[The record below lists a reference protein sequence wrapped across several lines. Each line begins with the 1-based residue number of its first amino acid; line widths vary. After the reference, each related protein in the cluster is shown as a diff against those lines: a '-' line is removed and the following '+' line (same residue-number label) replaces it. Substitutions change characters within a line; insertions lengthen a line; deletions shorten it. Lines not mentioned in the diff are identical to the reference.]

1 MAVVGDGAVA
11 VVADVRGLSV
21 GYRGRAV
28 LQDLTVSLSRGG
40 ATLLG
45 VNGAGKTTLLRALA
59 GDLAAGSGEIA
70 LFGAAVSASR
80 PEALLRRTGY
90 LPQEVELPARMQVRD
105 VVAYTAWLKKM
116 PRRDVKAAVA
126 RWLDR
131 VELSD
136 RARDKVSTLS
146 GGMRRRLSV
155 ACALVHDP
163 DLVLLDEPTVGL
175 DPEQRVGL
183 RRLLAGLAVDRCVLV
198 STHQL
203 ADVEHL
209 GRRLLV
215 LDGGRIV
222 FDGDAA
228 GLAGRDDGSGAGDT
242 PLERGFAAV
251 TGVG

>member
-1 MAVVGDGAVA
+1 MAVIEDGPVA

-21 GYRGRAV
+21 GYRDRAV
-28 LQDLTVSLSRGG
+28 LRDLSFTLGRGG
-40 ATLLG
+40 TTLLG
-45 VNGAGKTTLLRALA
+45 VNGAGKTTLLRTLA
-59 GDLAAGSGEIA
+59 GDLTAQSGDIA
-70 LFGAAVSASR
+70 VFGTVVSASR

-90 LPQEVELPARMQVRD
+90 LPQEVELPGRMQVRD
-105 VVAYTAWLKKM
+105 VVAYTAWLKKV
-116 PRRDVKAAVA
+116 PHRQVKAAVGL
-126 RWLDR
+126 WLER
-131 VELSD
+131 VGLTD

-175 DPEQRVGL
+175 DPEQRVAL
-183 RRLLAGLAVDRCVLV
+183 RRLLAGLAAERCLLV

-215 LDGGRIV
+215 LNNGRIV
-222 FDGDAA
+222 FDGDAV
-228 GLAGRDDGSGAGDT
+228 GLAARDDGTGEGDT

-251 TGVG
+251 IGAR

>member
-1 MAVVGDGAVA
+1 VEEGPVA
-11 VVADVRGLSV
+11 AVADVRGLSV
-21 GYRGRAV
+21 GYRDRAV
-28 LQDLTVSLSRGG
+28 LQDLSLTLGREGT
-40 ATLLG
+40 TLLG
-45 VNGAGKTTLLRALA
+45 VNGAGKTTLLRTLA
-59 GDLAAGSGEIA
+59 GDLTARSGQIS
-70 LFGAAVSASR
+70 LFGAVVSASR

-90 LPQEVELPARMQVRD
+90 LPQEVELPGRMQVRD
-105 VVAYTAWLKKM
+105 VVAYTAWLKKV
-116 PRRDVKAAVA
+116 PRGQVRPAVT
-126 RWLDR
+126 RWLER
-131 VELSD
+131 VGLAD
-136 RARDKVSTLS
+136 RARDRVATLS

-175 DPEQRVGL
+175 DPEQRVAL
-183 RRLLAGLAVDRCVLV
+183 RRLLAGLAAERCVLV

-228 GLAGRDDGSGAGDT
+228 GLAACDDGAGAGDT

-251 TGVG
+251 IGSR

>member
-1 MAVVGDGAVA
+1 MRDGPAA
-11 VVADVRGLSV
+11 AVADVRELSV
-21 GYRGRAV
+21 GYRDRAV
-28 LQDLTVSLSRGG
+28 LQNLSLSLGG
-40 ATLLG
+40 GGTTLLG
-45 VNGAGKTTLLRALA
+45 VNGAGKTTLLRTLA
-59 GDLAAGSGEIA
+59 GDLAPASGEIA
-70 LFGAAVSASR
+70 LFGSVVSASR
-80 PEALLRRTGY
+80 PETLLRRTGY

-105 VVAYTAWLKKM
+105 VVAYTAWLKKV

-126 RWLDR
+126 GWLDR
-131 VELSD
+131 VGLAD
-136 RARDKVSTLS
+136 RAADKVATLS

-155 ACALVHDP
+155 ACALVHEP

-183 RRLLAGLAVDRCVLV
+183 RRLLAGLAADRCLLV

-251 TGVG
+251 IGTG